1 MADPHAPRISVIV
14 PICNVAAFLD
24 QCLESIEYQTARDME
39 IICLN
44 DGSTDDSLAIMKR
57 HAAADARIRVVDKEN
72 EGYGATCNRG
82 IELASGDYV
91 AIVEP
96 DDYLLPTMFE
106 DLLAF
111 ADSFEHPADVVKEAW
126 FDVVGWDD
134 PLSERVVPGYLY
146 KRLKTTREPQSIEGV
161 PELLEGHP
169 SIWSALYRKSFL
181 DENGIRFHEYPG
193 AGWAD
198 NPFLVDTLCR
208 AKRIIYLDSM
218 HYCYRNEL
226 PRKGDAPLDEK
237 KLSLPLLRWMEMTES
252 LRACGIENRD
262 VWHAHYQRGF
272 NYIDIVVEQ
281 GGWEVP
287 TVRVGIRELLGA
299 MRADLVLDHPK
310 LSPSK
315 KRFYLEQT
323 GGDGNA
329 RISPVPYARHLAH
342 ELIVRLRAQGP
353 IGALGA
359 LGRFSR
365 RTVSPESAEK
375 VK

>member
-169 SIWSALYRKSFL
+169 
-181 DENGIRFHEYPG
+181 
-193 AGWAD
+193 
-198 NPFLVDTLCR
+198 
-208 AKRIIYLDSM
+208 
-218 HYCYRNEL
+218 
-226 PRKGDAPLDEK
+226 
-237 KLSLPLLRWMEMTES
+237 
-252 LRACGIENRD
+252 LRADEAAAPEREAHGVDEHHVVADVPAQHEVDVEAGEDGATDRPRD
-262 VWHAHYQRGF
+262 
-272 NYIDIVVEQ
+272 
-281 GGWEVP
+281 
-287 TVRVGIRELLGA
+287 
-299 MRADLVLDHPK
+299 
-310 LSPSK
+310 
-315 KRFYLEQT
+315 
-323 GGDGNA
+323 
-329 RISPVPYARHLAH
+329 
-342 ELIVRLRAQGP
+342 
-353 IGALGA
+353 
-359 LGRFSR
+359 
-365 RTVSPESAEK
+365 
-375 VK
+375 